1 MNKKIL
7 IVGGTSGLGR
17 KLAEL
22 YLAEGFAVG
31 IVGRRENLLHEI
43 KQQFPD
49 NIEILKADVS
59 ESNIQAALMNFI
71 YRMGGIDI
79 FILTA
84 SIGEFNEELS
94 LEKELNAADTNVKG
108 YITALNVA
116 WHYFR
121 QKGNGHIVAVTSIA
135 AARGNKAAPAY
146 NASKAFQ
153 SNYIEGL
160 RVKSKFEKNK
170 IIITELIP
178 GYIDTAMGKGDRMF
192 WITTLGRA
200 AQQSKQAIDK
210 KRTRAFITKRW
221 WLIYQVLKFLPI
233 FIYDSFIN
241 GSWKMKHK
249 N

>member
-22 YLAEGFAVG
+22 YIAEGFVVG
-31 IVGRRENLLHEI
+31 IVGRRETLLHEI

-49 NIEILKADVS
+49 NLEILKADIS
-59 ESNIQAALMNFI
+59 ESNAQEVLMNFI
-71 YRMGGIDI
+71 NRMGGMDI

-94 LEKELNAADTNVKG
+94 LEKELNAVDTNVRA

-121 QKGNGHIVAVTSIA
+121 QRGNGHIVAVTSIA
-135 AARGNKAAPAY
+135 AARGNKTAPAY

-160 RVKSKFEKNK
+160 RIKSKYENNK
-170 IIITELIP
+170 IVITELIP
-178 GYIDTAMGKGDRMF
+178 
-192 WITTLGRA
+192 
-200 AQQSKQAIDK
+200 
-210 KRTRAFITKRW
+210 
-221 WLIYQVLKFLPI
+221 
-233 FIYDSFIN
+233 
-241 GSWKMKHK
+241 
-249 N
+249 

>member
-22 YLAEGFAVG
+22 YIAEGFVVG
-31 IVGRRENLLHEI
+31 IVGRRETLLHEI

-49 NIEILKADVS
+49 NLEILKADIS
-59 ESNIQAALMNFI
+59 ESNAQEVLMNFI
-71 YRMGGIDI
+71 NRMGGMDI

-94 LEKELNAADTNVKG
+94 LEKELNAVDTNVRA

-121 QKGNGHIVAVTSIA
+121 QRGNGHIVAVTSIA
-135 AARGNKAAPAY
+135 AARGNKTAPAY

-153 SNYIEGL
+153 SNYIDGL
-160 RVKSKFEKNK
+160 RIKSKYENNK
-170 IIITELIP
+170 IVITELIP
-178 GYIDTAMGKGDRMF
+178 GYMETAMGKGDRMF
-192 WITTLGRA
+192 WVATLDKA
-200 AQQSKQAIDK
+200 AQQSKRAINK

-221 WLIYQVLKFLPI
+221 RLIYSILRFLPI